1 METEQQNPIRIVVA
15 VIAGTL
21 LIFLAWHSNKTPTQ
35 NTQTVAN
42 KTEATELN
50 GLTVIPVAEGTS
62 TARKIYYNNI
72 ASEVGRGAPTS
83 TVTSQV
89 AHDLLLAYGASQE
102 ASKNGTVS
110 PEQADAVA
118 KKILSNIKLPQG
130 RQYSISD
137 IKVSTDNSTTAL
149 KNYETTTTNI
159 ILNSRKTKSD
169 NEYVLII
176 DIIKNNTPEKLD
188 RLTPIIT
195 NYDTLISNLLAVK
208 TPSSVA
214 ELHLRLIQSYSN
226 MQNLTTMMQGLK
238 SDPVAAIASVTE
250 YQKEIASQMK
260 LQEEFNN
267 LLSH

>member
-1 METEQQNPIRIVVA
+1 METEQQNPIRIVIA

-21 LIFLAWHSNKTPTQ
+21 LIFLAWHSTRTPVQ
-35 NTQTVAN
+35 NTQVQTN
-42 KTEATELN
+42 KTEAIELN
-50 GLTVIPVAEGTS
+50 GLTVIPVTEGTS
-62 TARKIYYNNI
+62 TTRKLYYNNTTNG
-72 ASEVGRGAPTS
+72 VGQGAPTS

-130 RQYSISD
+130 KQYFISD
-137 IKVSTDNSTTAL
+137 IKVSSDNSTTAL
-149 KNYETTTTNI
+149 KNYKTTTTDI

-169 NEYVLII
+169 NEYVLFI

-188 RLTPIIT
+188 LLAPIVT
-195 NYDTLISNLLAVK
+195 NYDTLINNLLAVK
-208 TPSSVA
+208 APSSVA

-226 MQNLTTMMQGLK
+226 MRNLTTIMQELR
-238 SDPVAAIASVTE
+238 SDPVAAIASITE
-250 YQKEIASQMK
+250 YQKEIANQMK

-267 LLSH
+267 LLGD